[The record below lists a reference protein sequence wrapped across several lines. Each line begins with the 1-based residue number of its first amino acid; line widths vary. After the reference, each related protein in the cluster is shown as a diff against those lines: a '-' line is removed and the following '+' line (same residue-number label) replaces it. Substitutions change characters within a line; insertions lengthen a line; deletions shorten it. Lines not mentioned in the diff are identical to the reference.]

1 MIKVGRFIIEDS
13 VIANLESMIARL
25 ESMIDNFGV
34 NHSNNSLTTETNGLI
49 LHII

>member
-1 MIKVGRFIIEDS
+1 MIKVGQFIIEDA

-34 NHSNNSLTTETNGLI
+34 NHSKQQLDN
-49 LHII
+49 

>member
-1 MIKVGRFIIEDS
+1 MIKVGQFIIEDS

-34 NHSNNSLTTETNGLI
+34 NHSKQQLDNWDYCTQ
-49 LHII
+49 